1 MTEKEPTRTWKEI
14 ITPENNLLRVDTKEI
29 WRYRDLLWILV
40 KRDVT
45 AIYKQTILGPLWFFI
60 QPVLTTI
67 MYVLIFSRIGKFSTA
82 GIPPVLFYLSGL
94 VLWLYCSECIL
105 RTSTFFKDNNA
116 IFSKVYF
123 PRLIVPVAIIFT
135 NLIKLSIHLALFFLV
150 YTFYLFSDSSIQP
163 NASAILFPLL
173 IFMIGILGLGM
184 GIIISSLTTKYK
196 DLVHLVGFGV
206 QLMMFA
212 SPVLFPLSSFD
223 GSRLKFLI
231 MANPMTGIIE
241 TFRYGFLGTGEINYA
256 LLAYD
261 ISFIFSL
268 LLLGIITFNTV
279 EKDFVDTI

>member
-1 MTEKEPTRTWKEI
+1 MSEKELTRAWKEV
-14 ITPENNLLRVDTKEI
+14 ITPENNLLKVDTKEI

-40 KRDVT
+40 RRDIT

-82 GIPPVLFYLSGL
+82 GIPPVIFYLSGL
-94 VLWLYCSECIL
+94 VLWLYFSECIL

-123 PRLIVPVAIIFT
+123 PRLIVPIAIILT
-135 NLIKLSIHLALFFLV
+135 NLIKLSIHLVLFFLV
-150 YTFYLFSDSSIQP
+150 YAFYLFSDTSFQP
-163 NASAILFPLL
+163 NASAFLFPFL

-196 DLVHLVGFGV
+196 DLVHLVSFGV

-223 GSRLKFLI
+223 GSSLKLLI

-241 TFRYGFLGTGEINYA
+241 TFRFGFLGTGEINYVLLGYDLFFIVS
-256 LLAYD
+256 LLA
-261 ISFIFSL
+261 IGIF
-268 LLLGIITFNTV
+268 TFNTV

>member
-1 MTEKEPTRTWKEI
+1 MVKEESIRSWKEI
-14 ITPENNLLRVDTKEI
+14 ITPANNLLKVDTKEI

-40 KRDVT
+40 RRDIT

-82 GIPPVLFYLSGL
+82 GIPPVIFYLSGL
-94 VLWLYCSECIL
+94 VLWLYFSECIL

-123 PRLIVPVAIIFT
+123 PRLIVPLAIIFT

-150 YTFYLFSDSSIQP
+150 YAFYLLSDTIIQP
-163 NASAILFPLL
+163 NASALLFPLL
-173 IFMIGILGLGM
+173 ILMIGFLGLGM

-196 DLVHLVGFGV
+196 DLVHLVSFAV

-223 GSRLKFLI
+223 GSPLKLLI

-241 TFRYGFLGTGEINYA
+241 TFRYGLLGIGKLNYA
-256 LLAYD
+256 LLGYD
-261 ISFIFSL
+261 ISFIISL
-268 LLLGIITFNTV
+268 LVIGIITFNAV